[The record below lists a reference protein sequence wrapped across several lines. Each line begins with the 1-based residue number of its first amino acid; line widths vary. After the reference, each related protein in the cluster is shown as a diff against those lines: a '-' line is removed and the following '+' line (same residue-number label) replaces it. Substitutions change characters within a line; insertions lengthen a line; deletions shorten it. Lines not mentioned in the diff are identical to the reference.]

1 VRALGGREPKDF
13 EAYAKEALPAPFS
26 DGVTLSYR
34 EKDISAT
41 GSLVARI
48 NPLVATDPDAA
59 DRRLNLPVP
68 HAITA
73 GRYTFYCS
81 VSRFPE

>member
-1 VRALGGREPKDF
+1 
-13 EAYAKEALPAPFS
+13 
-26 DGVTLSYR
+26 
-34 EKDISAT
+34 
-41 GSLVARI
+41 VARI